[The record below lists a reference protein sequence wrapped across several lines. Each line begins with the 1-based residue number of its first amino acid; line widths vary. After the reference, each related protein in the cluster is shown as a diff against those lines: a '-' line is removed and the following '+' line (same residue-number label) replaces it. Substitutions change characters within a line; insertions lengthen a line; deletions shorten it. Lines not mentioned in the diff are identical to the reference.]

1 MPSIRSSEGNPSTRR
16 RGPIVNPWP
25 LLLWRFIEGV
35 WAKKKFRTDISHFQE
50 RNQWNWAFSPDK
62 NHSMWLRHVRLIR
75 ITGIT
80 TITLAVIYLAYISLY
95 RPISFVPPVIPS
107 EGGVP
112 PLLSDPVYDNSVPEI
127 PTVKKEAGFVSP
139 LGRGD
144 ERVTKKPFG
153 LLIHMATSPIQPER
167 FSGYH
172 TGTDFEIFPEESD
185 IDVIV
190 SAVCTGPLLSKR
202 SVNGYGGVAVQSCEY
217 EGKPVTIIY
226 GHLQLAGIKP
236 KRGMTLSAGEFIG
249 MLGNGYSV
257 ETDGER
263 KHLHLGIHKG
273 ATPDIR
279 GYVSD
284 EHDLSRWI
292 DPISLIFGSFQ

>member
-1 MPSIRSSEGNPSTRR
+1 
-16 RGPIVNPWP
+16 
-25 LLLWRFIEGV
+25 
-35 WAKKKFRTDISHFQE
+35 
-50 RNQWNWAFSPDK
+50 
-62 NHSMWLRHVRLIR
+62 MWLRHFRLIR

-95 RPISFVPPVIPS
+95 RPTPFVPPVIPS
-107 EGGVP
+107 EVSVP

-139 LGRGD
+139 LDRGN

-153 LLIHMATSPIQPER
+153 ILIHKATSPIQPER

-172 TGTDFEIFPEESD
+172 TGADFEIFPEESD
-185 IDVIV
+185 IDVTV
-190 SAVCTGPLLSKR
+190 SAVCTGSLLSKR
-202 SVNGYGGVAVQSCEY
+202 SVSGYGGVVIQSCEHD
-217 EGKPVTIIY
+217 GKPVTIIY
-226 GHLQLAGIKP
+226 GHLRLAGIKMQ
-236 KRGMTLSAGEFIG
+236 KGATLSAGKAIG
-249 MLGNGYSV
+249 MLGTGYSV

-284 EHDLSRWI
+284 ANDLSGWI
-292 DPISLIFGSFQ
+292 DPLSRIFGSFH